1 MPNVVI
7 RTSREVHLDQ
17 HGNPFRGIDMIVDD
31 ETINEWRAG
40 YRCAAHPV
48 GCGAA
53 QREAFPEKCIEP
65 YCNFNLKRDLARWLE
80 IAFAGEENLWPTRA
94 ADDLGIWTPDS

>member
-1 MPNVVI
+1 MPNTVI
-7 RTSREVHLDQ
+7 RPSREVYVDKD
-17 HGNPFRGIDMIVDD
+17 GNPFRGIDMVVDD
-31 ETINEWRAG
+31 ETIDEWRAG

-65 YCNFNLKRDLARWLE
+65 YCHFNLRRDLSRWLE
-80 IAFAGEENLWPTRA
+80 QAFKGEENLWPTRTTDIA
-94 ADDLGIWTPDS
+94 LPGRDF